1 MKILLLGIVKQKKK
15 NEYGVLEQ
23 SNMLDVENYL
33 LETYDIFRKDLQDK
47 DSFESKEKYITL
59 FKKKKN

>member
-59 FKKKKN
+59 FKKK